1 MRNLKKITIFALAGA
16 MCIGLLS
23 GCTLTP
29 PTAESL
35 MEKPFKEEV
44 KSADID
50 CKFAYEV
57 TGKSDMEG
65 MEMAMTVGI
74 SADINV
80 LYDEDTVHAKGEVE
94 AEIMGMSMSEE
105 METYSQKE
113 KDKNLNYTKTDDTWY
128 VSESESE
135 DNENAFVGM
144 LSFDIDK
151 IKDLKLK
158 EDKDSNVYTVTGKIA
173 FKDLADNND
182 LEDLMS
188 DMSEDI
194 DTDDIMYHL
203 TATFDKDNR
212 TLKSVCYDVDMES
225 IDNKDFEI
233 DKMRIEITIN
243 KVNDVDVEVPKKVKE
258 NAIEE
263 EYSDIFDITE
273 DNEINT
279 DESIDDSD
287 ATIKEETPKD
297 ESTET
302 DKDNNTTEDS
312 SAVKGDWTSR
322 VCTFNGNKVTL
333 KKTPVNDF
341 VKTCG
346 YKVVDD
352 YVSYDTGYVVNPG
365 QYVRVD
371 LALEE
376 NDYST
381 LFSITAYNH
390 TQKAIDIKECV
401 LAAID
406 IDIEWC
412 LDENISYKSMN
423 VGGIELGKAADVKSI
438 LGTPENT
445 YESKGGADYTYYT
458 DDVYFVIEVNEN
470 GIVTGLQYDTEW

>member
-1 MRNLKKITIFALAGA
+1 MKTLKKITIFALAGT

-35 MEKPFKEEV
+35 MENPFKEEV

-50 CKFAYEV
+50 CKFAFEV
-57 TGKSDMEG
+57 TGKTDMEG
-65 MEMAMTVGI
+65 MEMEMTVGI
-74 SADINV
+74 GADINV

-128 VSESESE
+128 VSESETE

-144 LSFDIDK
+144 LSFDLDK

-158 EDKDSNVYTVTGKIA
+158 EDKESDAYTVTGKIT
-173 FKDLADNND
+173 FKDFADNND

-203 TATFDKDNR
+203 TATFDKDSR

-225 IDNKDFEI
+225 IDNKEFEI
-233 DKMRIEITIN
+233 DEMRIEITVN

-258 NAIEE
+258 NAVEE
-263 EYSDIFDITE
+263 EYSDIIDIIE
-273 DNEINT
+273 DNET
-279 DESIDDSD
+279 DETIDDLD
-287 ATIKEETPKD
+287 VTVKEETSKD
-297 ESTET
+297 EDTKGNDT
-302 DKDNNTTEDS
+302 VT
-312 SAVKGDWTSR
+312 KGDWTSR

-333 KKTPVNDF
+333 KKTLVNDF

-365 QYVRVD
+365 QYISVD
-371 LALEE
+371 MALEE

-390 TQKAIDIKECV
+390 TQKAIDIKDCV

-438 LGTPENT
+438 LGAPENT

-458 DDVYFVIEVNEN
+458 DDIYFVIEVNEN